1 MPAIWNKGA
10 FSGLH
15 GFMGMPGHL
24 DCHRHRVSSGMDSA
38 QRAAEENM
46 GKSRDMERSNTRSSP
61 GMGCS
66 FNYPCTLSVSGL
78 PAQRK
83 KIVLFPHPGSS
94 PLQPKDAAGLHRAGL
109 EVAGQMKSICWDGFL
124 PWRTSKGTLMCPFHL
139 GSFFHQKPK
148 RY

>member
-1 MPAIWNKGA
+1 
-10 FSGLH
+10 
-15 GFMGMPGHL
+15 MGMPGHL
-24 DCHRHRVSSGMDSA
+24 DCHQHRVSSAMDSA

-46 GKSRDMERSNTRSSP
+46 GKSRDMGRSNTRSSP

-94 PLQPKDAAGLHRAGL
+94 PLQPKDAAGLHRAAL
-109 EVAGQMKSICWDGFL
+109 EAAGQMKSICWDGFL
-124 PWRTSKGTLMCPFHL
+124 PWRTSKGTQCAPFTWAR
-139 GSFFHQKPK
+139 FFTKNPRDIKQRKL
-148 RY
+148 RVS